1 MTASR
6 VLRSAFNGRARF
18 FVTALCAA
26 AATAVGLAG
35 ESHAADFKGHTV
47 TIAIGSGT
55 GGGYDVYGRLAGRHL
70 GKHLPGNPAVVPKNM
85 PGAGGVVAA
94 NWVYNVAPKDGSA
107 LGIFQAGT
115 AFEPLFGNT
124 QTKFD
129 PLKFTWLISLNRIS
143 NIGVFWHESPIHT
156 VDDLFKGEVLVG
168 SSAGGNSSTQVFP
181 NLLNNLIGTKFKVI
195 TGYSGTGETSL
206 AMERGEVHGIVGTD
220 WSSLK
225 ASKPDWL
232 RDKKARVVLQIALAS
247 HPELKDVPVIVDR
260 ITDPE
265 SRQVMELL
273 LARQEYGRSYAAP
286 PGIPAD
292 VAAALRQGFAE
303 MAKDPAMLAEAGKMG
318 AEIEVGSHEQILA
331 LLDKTFGAPKPLV
344 ERAINE
350 FKRAGGQ

>member
-1 MTASR
+1 MTAFSA
-6 VLRSAFNGRARF
+6 LRLVGRGRTCFLA
-18 FVTALCAA
+18 TALCVVVA
-26 AATAVGLAG
+26 GFAG
-35 ESHAADFKGHTV
+35 ESHAADFKGHTI

-55 GGGYDVYGRLAGRHL
+55 GGGYDAYGRLAGRHL

-94 NWVYNVAPKDGSA
+94 NWVYNVAPKDGTA

-143 NIGVFWHESPIHT
+143 NIGVFWHESPIKT
-156 VDDLFKGEVLVG
+156 IDDLFQGEVLVG
-168 SSAGGNSSTQVFP
+168 STAGGNSSTQVFP

-195 TGYSGTGETSL
+195 LGYTGTGETTI
-206 AMERGEVHGIVGTD
+206 AMERGEVYGIVGTD

-260 ITDPE
+260 IQDPE

-286 PGIPAD
+286 PDIPAD
-292 VAAALRQGFAE
+292 VAAALRQGFIE
-303 MAKDPAMLAEAGKMG
+303 MAKDPAMLSEADKMG
-318 AEIEVGSHEQILA
+318 AEIEVGTHDQIMA

-344 ERAINE
+344 EHAIHE